1 MAAPVM
7 TDVSLPVLLRPG
19 ALICLNSDW
28 CLVLRR
34 LRRSRTSAWREAR
47 SAPSHRA
54 RRAAAMAVA
63 NQTAVK
69 LVLASFLAG
78 IAVGWVSRRWAK
90 RQAEKWL
97 EYLRR

>member
-1 MAAPVM
+1 
-7 TDVSLPVLLRPG
+7 
-19 ALICLNSDW
+19 
-28 CLVLRR
+28 
-34 LRRSRTSAWREAR
+34 
-47 SAPSHRA
+47 
-54 RRAAAMAVA
+54 MAVA